1 MSDSQ
6 MPAIENKI
14 TTGNLLTI
22 AAMLIGGAVAWGA
35 ARADIAAIKDRVIS
49 VEIAAERSRAERQA
63 TLAGQETRLRAVEAS
78 QARSDERFNSVL
90 AILGRIEARLERIES
105 R

>member
-1 MSDSQ
+1 MTEPS
-6 MPAIENKI
+6 MPTVENKI

-35 ARADIAAIKDRVIS
+35 ARADIMSLKDRVIS
-49 VEIAAERSRAERQA
+49 VELAAERSRAERQA
-63 TLAGQETRLRAVEAS
+63 AIAGQETRLRAVEAS